1 MEWRGGGTWGVESV
15 RWFSAGRGCLGRVE
29 SGSGSGKWQWQWEVA
44 MAVGIG
50 SGSGKRQW
58 Q

>member
-15 RWFSAGRGCLGRVE
+15 RWFSAGSGCLDRVGR
-29 SGSGSGKWQWQWEVA
+29 
-44 MAVGIG
+44 G
-50 SGSGKRQW
+50 SGSGKRQRQHEVEEAVGRGSGKW